1 MNGGGGSSFKKLT
14 LGKSKGP
21 IRTILTG
28 KMIVAAALFHATCE
42 SLPVLRTESGALG
55 KPRGPVEP
63 KSEVLTKRKANP
75 QMMKIITNFFLE
87 IFINKV

>member
-1 MNGGGGSSFKKLT
+1 M
-14 LGKSKGP
+14 
-21 IRTILTG
+21 TG
-28 KMIVAAALFHATCE
+28 IMIVATTLFHATGE
-42 SLPVLRTESGALG
+42 SLPVLMTESGALG

-75 QMMKIITNFFLE
+75 QMMKRITNFFLE